1 MKKATP
7 FLIAGVI
14 LALLVLLMVSTANN
28 SRNRVFDETISLRQG
43 DRIPYGTSA
52 ARQLLPSL
60 FPGTNLYF
68 DRKYPGAWDSLDLYR
83 SGQAIILVAD
93 YFEADEVELENLSDF
108 VEKGNYVFI
117 IMRNISDDAAAYF
130 SIDPYVN
137 YLPFYSSE
145 ADSLQVQLVPPAFP
159 QTPLYTYPGQKYESY
174 LTDLDTSRVLVLG
187 KNDEGHPNFIR
198 MEKGAG
204 SFFIHTAPLAFSNY
218 FILHKNNSAYFETA
232 LSVLP
237 KNTSSIL
244 WNEYF
249 LEKPRSKEENGNG
262 EEGWLNALFNQPA
275 FKWGLLTAAA
285 TLLLFVLL
293 GMRRKQRMIP
303 PYARPKNESLDFV
316 KTLGRLYHDRKDH
329 HNLAGK
335 MAAYFLEHVR
345 STYKLPTHT
354 LDETFVMSLHYKSG
368 YPETETRAIID
379 SIHRINTSY
388 SITDA
393 ELSDFHKQLEL
404 FYQNT

>member
-1 MKKATP
+1 MKKAAP
-7 FLIAGVI
+7 FLVAGI
-14 LALLVLLMVSTANN
+14 ILVLLIVLIASTSGN
-28 SRNRVFDETISLRQG
+28 SRRRFFDETVSLREA

-60 FPGTNLYF
+60 FPNAKLYF
-68 DRKYPGAWDSLDLYR
+68 DRKYPGAWDSLALYR
-83 SGQAIILVAD
+83 SDQAIILVAD

-108 VEKGNYVFI
+108 VERGNSVFI
-117 IMRNISDDAAAYF
+117 LFRNASDDVSSF
-130 SIDPYVN
+130 FNIRLDIDYAS
-137 YLPFYSSE
+137 FYGRST
-145 ADSLQVQLVPPAFP
+145 DSLQVQLVPPAFR
-159 QTPLYTYPGQKYESY
+159 QSALYTYPGLKYENYFSAVDSTHA
-174 LTDLDTSRVLVLG
+174 LILG
-187 KNDEGHPNFIR
+187 KNEKGHPNFIR
-198 MEKGAG
+198 MDKGAG
-204 SFFIHTAPLAFSNY
+204 SFFLHTAPLAFSNY
-218 FILHKNNSAYFETA
+218 FLLHKGNNAYYEAA

-249 LEKPRSKEENGNG
+249 LEKPRSKEEDEN
-262 EEGWLNALFNQPA
+262 EGWLNALFNEPA

-285 TLLLFVLL
+285 TLVLFVLL
-293 GMRRKQRMIP
+293 GMRRRQRMIP
-303 PYARPKNESLDFV
+303 PHERPKNDSLDFV

-329 HNLAGK
+329 RNLAGK

-354 LDETFVMSLHYKSG
+354 LDETFIRSLHYKSG
-368 YPETETRAIID
+368 YPESETRDIIN
-379 SIHRINTSY
+379 SIHRINTSQ
-388 SITDA
+388 SITDT